1 MTLGRGDR
9 IKYTPAHLAW
19 LRESGLWPVKAW
31 AKPFFGTVLE
41 TEEDRVRV
49 EWDAGRPWPRKLR
62 VPAPTM
68 TWHLAE
74 NLEVAS

>member
-1 MTLGRGDR
+1 MFDRGDR

-19 LRESGLWPVKAW
+19 LREAGLWPVKAW

-49 EWDAGRPWPRKLR
+49 EWDAGRPWPRNYPGAKGWALKK
-62 VPAPTM
+62 
-68 TWHLAE
+68 
-74 NLEVAS
+74 S